1 MKPAARRKARQ
12 FATQAIYQWQ
22 VTKDS
27 VANIEHQFLTEQD
40 MSKADVPYFSTL
52 LSGVVANSEKLDQAM
67 SSSLSRKL
75 EELDIVEHAI
85 LLIGVYELL
94 MVSDVPPKVVINEAI
109 ELAKSFAAEDSH
121 KFVNG
126 VLDKVLRL
134 QQFKS

>member
-52 LSGVVANSEKLDQAM
+52 LSGVVANSEKLDAAM

>member
-1 MKPAARRKARQ
+1 VKPAARRKARQ

-52 LSGVVANSEKLDQAM
+52 LSGVVANSEKLDAAM

>member
-1 MKPAARRKARQ
+1 
-12 FATQAIYQWQ
+12 
-22 VTKDS
+22 
-27 VANIEHQFLTEQD
+27 
-40 MSKADVPYFSTL
+40 
-52 LSGVVANSEKLDQAM
+52 M

>member
-52 LSGVVANSEKLDQAM
+52 LTGVVANSEKLDEAM

>member
-1 MKPAARRKARQ
+1 VKPAARRKARQ

-22 VTKDS
+22 VTNDS

-52 LSGVVANSEKLDQAM
+52 LSGVVANSEKLDAAM

>member
-52 LSGVVANSEKLDQAM
+52 LAGVVANSEKLDAAM

-134 QQFKS
+134 QQLKS

>member
-52 LSGVVANSEKLDQAM
+52 ISGVVANHEKLDKAM

-94 MVSDVPPKVVINEAI
+94 MVTDVPPKVVINEAI

>member
-52 LSGVVANSEKLDQAM
+52 LTGVVANCDKLDQAM

>member
-40 MSKADVPYFSTL
+40 MSKADVPYFSDL
-52 LSGVVANSEKLDQAM
+52 ISGVVANHEKLDKAM

-94 MVSDVPPKVVINEAI
+94 MVTDVPPKVVINEAI

>member
-1 MKPAARRKARQ
+1 VKPAARRKARQ

-27 VANIEHQFLTEQD
+27 VANIEHQFLSEQD

-52 LSGVVANSEKLDQAM
+52 LTGVVGNSEKLDAAM

-134 QQFKS
+134 QQLKS